1 LDVPWSYRM
10 SGVYDLPLGISASGT
25 YTFMKGA
32 PETNTVSVASNTVQL
47 TQSTTSILVAP
58 RGNTRL
64 PNIAQLDFTLRK
76 LWRQGGRTLEPRIDF
91 FNLTNQASIIGRV
104 TQFGPAYDR
113 ASSIQRG
120 RLIKLGVSVE
130 F

>member
-1 LDVPWSYRM
+1 
-10 SGVYDLPLGISASGT
+10 VYELPLGIAASGT
-25 YTFMKGA
+25 YQFMKGA
-32 PETNTVSVASNTVQL
+32 PEINSVSVASNTQRL
-47 TQSTTSILVAP
+47 TQGTTTVQVAP

-64 PNIAQLDFTLRK
+64 PNIAQMDLSLRK
-76 LWRQGGRTLEPRIDF
+76 TVRMGRKTFEPRVDF

-104 TQFGPAYDR
+104 TQFGPSYDR

-120 RLIKLGVSVE
+120 RLIKLGISAE